1 MPHHEPA
8 VADLIGPD
16 NRRGFRPSLPLIV
29 LAILIAVVVGFVIFN
44 LVAKSLAGDGVS
56 NAKIVSSSEIQFDY
70 RRDTTCNDL
79 TFEYKFFDLF
89 GRQVEGFR
97 DFTSRRIEGGVM
109 AYLNVTI
116 DPSQPIDPSAVRF
129 LADATCHD

>member
-1 MPHHEPA
+1 MPHDEPA

-16 NRRGFRPSLPLIV
+16 GRRGFRPPLPLI
-29 LAILIAVVVGFVIFN
+29 AFGILILVVVGFVVFN
-44 LVAKSLAGDGVS
+44 LVARSLAGDGVS

-79 TFEYKFFDLF
+79 TFEYRFFDLF

-97 DFTSRRIEGGVM
+97 DFTSRRIEGGVT

-116 DPSQPIDPSAVRF
+116 DPSR
-129 LADATCHD
+129 LTCTA